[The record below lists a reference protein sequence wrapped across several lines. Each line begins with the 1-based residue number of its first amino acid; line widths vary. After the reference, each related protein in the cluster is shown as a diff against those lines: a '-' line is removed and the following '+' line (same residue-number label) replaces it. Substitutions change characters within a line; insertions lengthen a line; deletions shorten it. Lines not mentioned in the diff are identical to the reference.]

1 MQIALILKL
10 ALMCWYADTCRS
22 AKVLFTFE
30 NLDLKMEIMLK
41 YIINYF
47 NVVDRNK
54 KLIRDKSINYV
65 SQKCLLDK

>member
-1 MQIALILKL
+1 MQITLILKL

-30 NLDLKMEIMLK
+30 KLGLKMEIMLR

-47 NVVDRNK
+47 NAVDRNK
-54 KLIRDKSINYV
+54 N
-65 SQKCLLDK
+65 LLQ